1 MLLPAIAVGAA
12 ALVAACDVGKQKDQK
27 VVGPLVTVR
36 ESNVGPQAPLA
47 ANGVIRLRFDRYLL
61 PSTVVRQSFFILD
74 AENKDVAGAIVS
86 YDPVSLVVTISPPA
100 TGPWVTPGQPY
111 KLILPVPSETAA
123 GFGLRAIDGATLDPS
138 SMREFAFTASNVTL
152 PPAATQEPSMSF
164 CRDVFPVMQA
174 KCASG
179 SPCHGAPDPS
189 SKPAGSL
196 VLTLPNGFRQT
207 AINRVAQGSN
217 TSARPE
223 IQPPGNVFGIDMP
236 LIDPGS
242 PGNSW
247 LMYKVLLA
255 RLPTVVPTDG
265 PDVCLGP
272 GPLGKLELPASSNTS
287 VVEADDFERHA
298 LNDYVLGREMPYPA
312 PPDSVSYSTQ
322 ALSYEERQRLRMWI
336 AQGAIVQ
343 DCGACDSVKRQGL
356 GPSDAGTD

>member
-1 MLLPAIAVGAA
+1 LPAFGIAAA

-27 VVGPLVTVR
+27 VAGALVTVR
-36 ESNVGPQAPLA
+36 ESNVGPGAPLA

-61 PSTVVRQSFFILD
+61 PSTVTRQSFFIRD
-74 AENKDVAGAIVS
+74 AEDKEVAGAVVS

-111 KLILPVPSETAA
+111 KLILPVPSESAG
-123 GFGLRAIDGATLDPS
+123 GFGVRAIDGATLDPN
-138 SMREFAFTASNVTL
+138 SMWQFAFNVSNVTL
-152 PPAATQEPSMSF
+152 PPSATQEPTMRF

-174 KCASG
+174 KCGTG
-179 SPCHGAPDPS
+179 SPCHGVPVTGS
-189 SKPAGSL
+189 QPAASL
-196 VLTLPNGFRQT
+196 VLTVPNGFRQT
-207 AINRVAQGSN
+207 AINRVAQASN
-217 TSARPE
+217 TGARPE
-223 IQPPGNVFGIDMP
+223 IQPPGPVFGIDMP

-247 LMYKVLLA
+247 LMYKVLLGK
-255 RLPTVVPTDG
+255 LPTVTQVTDG

-272 GPLGKLELPASSNTS
+272 GPLGKLELPAATNTQ
-287 VVEADDFERHA
+287 VVEADDAERQV
-298 LNDYVLGREMPYPA
+298 LNDYVLGREMPYPS

-322 ALSYEERQRLRMWI
+322 ALSFEERQRLRMWI

-343 DCGACDSVKRQGL
+343 DCGACDSVKRQGI